1 MQCETISSNTE
12 TMQRKKY
19 WKKPCQNTN
28 SRLWW
33 WESKCFLLLFFFPV
47 LHSGVET
54 TKVCFKHM
62 LDYGSF
68 SQLSLTLGSFQQ
80 HTLLCLIIYWRGN
93 RDQHHGQLLGLYQR
107 GFSMGLEW
115 DSLTAAPSHGPMAI
129 PQVRRHSFSLRR
141 LCDSMSSASKTHT
154 SVPASLSGLL

>member
-12 TMQRKKY
+12 TMQRKKH

-33 WESKCFLLLFFFPV
+33 WESKCFLLLLFFPV

-80 HTLLCLIIYWRGN
+80 HTLLCLISTGEETEI
-93 RDQHHGQLLGLYQR
+93 
-107 GFSMGLEW
+107 STM
-115 DSLTAAPSHGPMAI
+115 DSSWAFASLAWAWNGILTAAPSHRPMAI
-129 PQVRRHSFSLRR
+129 SQVRRHSFSLRR
-141 LCDSMSSASKTHT
+141 LCDSI
-154 SVPASLSGLL
+154 LC

>member
-12 TMQRKKY
+12 TMQRKKH

-33 WESKCFLLLFFFPV
+33 WESKCCFLLLFFFPV

-68 SQLSLTLGSFQQ
+68 SQLSLTLGSFRQ
-80 HTLLCLIIYWRGN
+80 HTLLCLVSTGEETEISTMDSSWAFAS
-93 RDQHHGQLLGLYQR
+93 LV
-107 GFSMGLEW
+107 SMGLEW
-115 DSLTAAPSHGPMAI
+115 DSNSCSLPSPHGNSSG
-129 PQVRRHSFSLRR
+129 QETQLFSQKAL
-141 LCDSMSSASKTHT
+141 
-154 SVPASLSGLL
+154 